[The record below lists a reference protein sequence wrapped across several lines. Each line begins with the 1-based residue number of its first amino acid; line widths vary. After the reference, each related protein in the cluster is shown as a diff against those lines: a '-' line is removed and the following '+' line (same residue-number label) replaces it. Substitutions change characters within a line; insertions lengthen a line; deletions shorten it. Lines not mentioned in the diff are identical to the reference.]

1 MKIYLYEPCD
11 KAIQAMNREN
21 VEAFGK
27 LKMAK
32 WDEIHIIRT
41 VAAVYSNSHKR
52 ARKRYYEVA
61 FEAYV
66 LAMMLC
72 NEKPREAHEMAE
84 KAITEK
90 FVDEILA
97 QTDPVTLYRFD
108 TETERKAYRLAE
120 ALEVSND
127 RNREID
133 RALKEWSRQLGQY
146 AINVT
151 DYAAL
156 QAYKDYGIKRVEWV
170 TRQDERVCHECR
182 SLDGQV
188 FDIDDVPTKPH
199 YGCRC
204 GLVPEGARDFLR

>member
-1 MKIYLYEPCD
+1 MKIDIYEPCD

-27 LKMAK
+27 LKMAN
-32 WDEIHIIRT
+32 WDKVHVIRT
-41 VAAVYSNSHKR
+41 VAAVYNNSHKR

-66 LAMMLC
+66 LAMLIC
-72 NEKPREAHEMAE
+72 GERANKAHELAE

-90 FVDEILA
+90 WIDEILM
-97 QTDPVTLYRFD
+97 QTDPVALYRFD
-108 TETERKAYRLAE
+108 SETERKAYRLAE
-120 ALEVSND
+120 ALEVSPE

-133 RALKEWSRQLGQY
+133 KALKEWSRQLGQF

-156 QAYKDYGIKRVEWV
+156 MAYKDYGITEVEWISME
-170 TRQDERVCHECR
+170 DARVCNECYAYDR
-182 SLDGQV
+182 QTFS
-188 FDIDDVPTKPH
+188 IDEVPTKPH
-199 YGCRC
+199 WGCRC
-204 GLVPEGARDFLR
+204 VVVPKGKRDFIR